1 MYKLHIQNEKVR
13 ANIALIIETIRHLKQ
28 GQGRELHV
36 LSLSFALNP
45 RTGLLQIEPLERKLI
60 DIHLDVHQRE
70 VCVVERGTEHL
81 FDLQEIDPQAQQ
93 VLSETCHYLK
103 LALGHLR
110 DIHEIVYIQLDPSMD
125 EIKGKSLIHE
135 AWHGLERKDAELI
148 LLNTMPGT
156 YLFRKDRF
164 AGVMEEILSAVKK
177 SRIFCLT
184 LTYLDPEG
192 QVRDKTIVTWKDH
205 WLFYD
210 DDPTLSGNYFQSL
223 EDLLFSMG
231 SILKR
236 PLPAVKIKTTKTFM

>member
-1 MYKLHIQNEKVR
+1 MFKLHIQNEKVR
-13 ANIALIIETIRHLKQ
+13 SNVALVIETIRHLKQ
-28 GQGRELHV
+28 SHGREIHELN
-36 LSLSFALNP
+36 LSFALDP
-45 RTGLLQIEPLERKLI
+45 QTGLLRVGVSEHKLI
-60 DIHLDVHQRE
+60 DIHLSIDKKE
-70 VCVVERGTEHL
+70 VRVVERGTTHL
-81 FDLQEIDPQAQQ
+81 FNLEEIDPQAQQ

-110 DIHEIVYIQLDPSMD
+110 HIHELAHVELDPSMD

-135 AWHGLERKDAELI
+135 AWHAIERKDAELM

-164 AGVMEEILSAVKK
+164 AGVMEEILSAAKK

-210 DDPTLSGNYFQSL
+210 DDPTLSGSYFNSL

-236 PLPAVKIKTTKTFM
+236 PLPAVKVETRRAS

>member
-1 MYKLHIQNEKVR
+1 MFKLHIQNEKVR
-13 ANIALIIETIRHLKQ
+13 ANIALIIETIRHQKP
-28 GQGRELHV
+28 GHERELHK
-36 LSLSFALNP
+36 LSLSFALDP
-45 RTGLLQIEPLERKLI
+45 QTGLLRLEAPGLI
-60 DIHLDVHQRE
+60 DIHLNIDERE
-70 VCVVERGTEHL
+70 VRVVKRETEHL
-81 FDLQEIDPQAQQ
+81 FNLQEIDPSAQQ

-110 DIHEIVYIQLDPSMD
+110 HIHELAHIELDPSMD

-135 AWHGLERKDAELI
+135 AWHAIERKDAELI

-164 AGVMEEILSAVKK
+164 AGVMEEILSAAKK

-210 DDPTLSGNYFQSL
+210 DDPTLSGSYFHSL

-231 SILKR
+231 SVLKR
-236 PLPAVKIKTTKTFM
+236 PLPAVKVKASKNFM